1 MSATNWTKVKNTI
14 AQWMINGSGLPASRV
29 RWGGVNA
36 PQPAGSSQAWI
47 SLRVTKN
54 EAQGYDFT
62 KWNDNFIT
70 FAPKTVSAINAVTDT
85 VTSVA
90 HGFNTGDGPVNLTG
104 DLTGANLANLTGYW
118 AIVVD
123 PDNVKI
129 ATTFLNAINGV
140 FIDIQGAGTGS
151 HTIVSTATTKT
162 VGKEL
167 AETIYGGRKV
177 TVTVT
182 CFPPQPTTDATE
194 ALAILSDIVAYAN
207 LTKQYL
213 AFAAG
218 GVGMS
223 DYGTPQ
229 SVDGVLNA
237 VYFEPRATMTIS
249 FYTTSVIT
257 DFQGEIDYVEADN
270 APHTPAETIN
280 VSKP

>member
-1 MSATNWTKVKNTI
+1 MSATDWTTNKNTI
-14 AQWMINGSGLPASRV
+14 AQWMINGSGLPASRI
-29 RWGGVNA
+29 RWGGQNA
-36 PQPAGSSQAWI
+36 PQPGGSTQAWI
-47 SLRVTKN
+47 SLRLTKV
-54 EAQGYDFT
+54 ETQGYDVT

-70 FAPKTVSAINAVTDT
+70 FAPKAIVSLNAALDT
-85 VTSVA
+85 VTVTA

-104 DLTGANLANLTGYW
+104 DLTGTNLANLTGYW
-118 AIVVD
+118 AIKVD
-123 PDNVKI
+123 ADNFKV
-129 ATTFLNAINGV
+129 ATTFQNAINGV
-140 FIDIQGAGTGS
+140 FVDIQGVGTGA
-151 HTIVSTATTKT
+151 HTVVSTATTKT

-194 ALAILSDIVAYAN
+194 AMAILSDVVAYAN
-207 LTKQYL
+207 LTKQYM

-223 DYGTPQ
+223 DYGDPQ

-249 FYTTSVIT
+249 FFTTSVIT
-257 DFQGEIDYVEADN
+257 DFQGEIDYVTADN
-270 APHTPAETIN
+270 APQTPAETIK